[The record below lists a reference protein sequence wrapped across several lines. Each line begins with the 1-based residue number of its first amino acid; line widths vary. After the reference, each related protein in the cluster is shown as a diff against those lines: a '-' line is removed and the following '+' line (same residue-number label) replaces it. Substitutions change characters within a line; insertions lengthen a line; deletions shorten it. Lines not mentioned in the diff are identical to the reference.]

1 MTFGD
6 LIGQLERIVIT
17 CSKCH
22 RVSRYSVRRLALAYG
37 HHYWLAEW
45 LDEMA
50 RDCSRKESPVAADGC
65 GAHRQEPAQVAPP
78 RAADPACTRPGDH
91 PEPGNERGGSAQL
104 L

>member
-17 CSKCH
+17 CSKYH
-22 RVSRYSVRRLALAYG
+22 RVGRYSVRRLALAYG

-50 RDCSRKESPVAADGC
+50 RDCSRIVSPVAADGG
-65 GAHRQEPAQVAPP
+65 GAR
-78 RAADPACTRPGDH
+78 C
-91 PEPGNERGGSAQL
+91 PEPTRLSCGHGQRR
-104 L
+104 